1 MGDNLVVGNP
11 DSVDSGLIWVSVPS
25 LETELKEVDS
35 EEYSELIS
43 VPSVETE
50 VKEVEDL
57 V

>member
-1 MGDNLVVGNP
+1 MVVGNP